1 MNYGNSANSR
11 NSGSAPT
18 YNNPT
23 GFMNQPPVGNN
34 IQQGNS
40 YNDPTVGMNS
50 GFMNVPDGIDE
61 ELPFS

>member
-1 MNYGNSANSR
+1 MIYYILIIL
-11 NSGSAPT
+11 PT

-34 IQQGNS
+34 MQPGNS